1 MAENNWKFDLQ
12 WIDINK
18 LQEHPQ
24 NYQEHQADQLEH
36 IKKSLTD
43 FGFYKNVVIS
53 NDNFILAGHGVV
65 KAAKDLDLNKIPV
78 YKIKHNF
85 DDPKAMKLL
94 IGDNEI
100 SNLSMKDDRLLSD
113 LLKSVKD
120 DLNGLLGTGY
130 DEMMLANLVYIT
142 RDNSEINDFDAAAE
156 WVGMP
161 QYQEGEYR
169 NKIIINFRN
178 IKDHLSFQKQIG
190 IDDQGTIT
198 STWWPKKDRENPASM
213 RFQP

>member
-1 MAENNWKFDLQ
+1 MVENNWKFDLQ

-18 LQEHPQ
+18 LKEHPQ
-24 NYQEHQADQLEH
+24 NYQEHQEDQLKH

-65 KAAKDLDLNKIPV
+65 KAAKDLDLNKIPI
-78 YKIKHNF
+78 YKIKYNF

-94 IGDNEI
+94 IGDNEM

-113 LLKSVKD
+113 LLKGVKN

-142 RDNSEINDFDAAAE
+142 RDNSEINDFDAAME
-156 WVGMP
+156 WMGMP
-161 QYQEGEYR
+161 EYQEGEYR
-169 NKIIINFRN
+169 NKITINFRN
-178 IKDHLSFQKQIG
+178 IKDHLNFQKEIG
-190 IDDQGTIT
+190 LDGEGTIT
-198 STWWPKKDRENPASM
+198 STWWPKKDKENPSSM